1 MASKRMSIREE
12 MRVLGEAADDAVGTS
27 STNDWLTPE
36 FWSMV
41 VASATNLVAVAVVMG
56 WLSATD
62 AETLT
67 KALSALLGASQV
79 ILVNAALVWK
89 YIASRA
95 SVKRAAIEA
104 RYAYMSTA
112 LELQRIRAE
121 REET

>member
-41 VASATNLVAVAVVMG
+41 IASATNLVAVAVVMG